1 MTKSTEPKSNTQNHK
16 AHLIKLIHIAKTQ
29 LHMGDDEYRLLLANL
44 SGGKTSSKQ
53 LSLAQLN
60 AVMKQMKSMGFVVM
74 VKQDTT
80 PKSIYDAHDDIK
92 GQVKLIRHLWLTLY
106 DLGVVK
112 NNSEMA
118 LAKYVKRITGTDHYN
133 WLSCKQASHVI
144 ETLKKWHDRET
155 DQRKNYDDKNPREST

>member
-1 MTKSTEPKSNTQNHK
+1 MTKPTEPKSNTQNHK
-16 AHLIKLIHIAKTQ
+16 ARLIKLIHIAKTQ

-60 AVMKQMKSMGFVVM
+60 AVMKQMKSMGFVVR

-92 GQVKLIRHLWLTLY
+92 GQVKLIRHLWLKLY
-106 DLGVVK
+106 DLGEVK

-118 LAKYVKRITGTDHYN
+118 LAKYVKRITGTDHHN
-133 WLSCKQASHVI
+133 WLSCKQASCVI